1 MSISPINTGQTK
13 FYAENFSVDVG
24 EASVGTVIA
33 TFIVPCKCRARL
45 LAFGNYLSLVPHW
58 GLVTWRLNV
67 NGIPMAPYDAVRD
80 QIGYAAQRSDVE
92 QLECG
97 GGSIVTVTADN
108 AAPVLH
114 VQVGVSLAW
123 ELIYQE

>member
-1 MSISPINTGQTK
+1 MSISPINSGSTK

-33 TFIVPCKCRARL
+33 TYIVPSKCRARL
-45 LAFGNYLSLVPHW
+45 LSFGNYLSLVGHW
-58 GLVTWRLNV
+58 GLVTWRMNV
-67 NGIPMAPYDAVRD
+67 NGIPMAPYNAVMD

-92 QLECG
+92 QIECG
-97 GGSIVTVTADN
+97 GGSVITVTADN

-123 ELIYQE
+123 ELIFQE